1 MGKCKDILKVTKMK
15 KAAIYTEAAPTP
27 LGAYSQ
33 AIVAGDLVFTS
44 GQLPIDPKTGNIVGD
59 TIEGQTRQV
68 LNNIGAILTKAGGS
82 IDSTVKVTVFL
93 KDLNDLQAMNKVYGE
108 FFSPDSTAR
117 MVFQASRLPRDV
129 KVIMD
134 AVAYLK

>member
-1 MGKCKDILKVTKMK
+1 MN
-15 KAAIYTEAAPTP
+15 KAAISTEAAPSP

-44 GQLPIDPKTGNIVGD
+44 GQLPIDPRTGNIVDG

-68 LNNIGAILTKAGGS
+68 LKNISAILTKAGGS
-82 IDSTVKVTVFL
+82 IDSAVKVTVFL
-93 KDLNDLQAMNKVYGE
+93 KDLNDLQAMDKVYGE
-108 FFSPDSTAR
+108 FFAKSSTAR
-117 MVFQASRLPRDV
+117 MVFQAARLPRDV
-129 KVIMD
+129 RVVMD

>member
-1 MGKCKDILKVTKMK
+1 MK
-15 KAAIYTEAAPTP
+15 KAAIYTEEAPTP

-33 AIVAGDLVFTS
+33 AIVAGDFIFTS
-44 GQLPIDPKTGNIVGD
+44 GQLPIDPKTGNISED

-68 LNNIGAILTKAGGS
+68 LQNVKAILTKAGGNIES
-82 IDSTVKVTVFL
+82 AVKVTVFL
-93 KDLNDLQAMNKVYGE
+93 KDLNDLQAMNTVYGE
-108 FFSPDSTAR
+108 FFEKGSTAR

-129 KVIMD
+129 KVVMD

>member
-1 MGKCKDILKVTKMK
+1 MK
-15 KAAIYTEAAPTP
+15 KAAIYTEAAPNP

-33 AIVAGDLVFTS
+33 AIVAGDFVFTS
-44 GQLPIDPKTGNIVGD
+44 GQLPIAPKTGSIVD
-59 TIEGQTRQV
+59 DSIEGQTRQV
-68 LNNIGAILTKAGGS
+68 LNNISAILAKAGGS
-82 IDSTVKVTVFL
+82 IESAVKVTVFL

-108 FFSPDSTAR
+108 FFSQGSTAR

>member
-1 MGKCKDILKVTKMK
+1 MK
-15 KAAIYTEAAPTP
+15 KVAIQTEAAPTP

-33 AIVAGDLVFTS
+33 AIVAGGFVFTS
-44 GQLPIDPKTGNIVGD
+44 GQLPIDPTTGSITD
-59 TIEGQTRQV
+59 ETIEGQTKQV
-68 LNNIGAILTKAGGS
+68 LKNIGAILVKAGGG
-82 IDSTVKVTVFL
+82 IESTVKVTVFL

-108 FFSPDSTAR
+108 FFPPTSTAR
-117 MVFQASRLPRDV
+117 MVFQASRLPRDA